1 MDQRRK
7 DALKGYREVAY
18 YSTCLLA
25 LLIIGV
31 HTENAKSWSKQ
42 RESEEPFVDSPSLFF
57 FGNIFQLFT
66 IVRFSL
72 KDLEKEYAKTEEDI
86 KAVQSVGQIVGEVMK
101 QLDTDRCK

>member
-31 HTENAKSWSKQ
+31 HTENAKS
-42 RESEEPFVDSPSLFF
+42 
-57 FGNIFQLFT
+57 
-66 IVRFSL
+66 
-72 KDLEKEYAKTEEDI
+72 
-86 KAVQSVGQIVGEVMK
+86 
-101 QLDTDRCK
+101 